1 MLCIFIL
8 KDADDNELVSLL
20 EETILGL
27 RIHSSESADSIGQDV
42 SNSTDKAAIVKAV
55 RDLYKEKTPCPL
67 TPVDL
72 QVSSL
77 QIRN

>member
-8 KDADDNELVSLL
+8 TDADDNELMSLL
-20 EETILGL
+20 EETILDL
-27 RIHSSESADSIGQDV
+27 RINV